1 MGNNITD
8 TAAPLE
14 KNSRFGDRAKEIWR
28 LFRKNKAAMVGL
40 VVISIIILTAIFAN
54 LIADPELITKVNPKA
69 RKEAPS
75 LAHIFGTDPL
85 GRDLFARVVHAAR
98 TSLLIGLVS
107 AIGSMLLGGIIG
119 VTCAYYGG
127 KVDSIIMRLV
137 DVLSS
142 VPGTLL
148 SMVVVSVLGNGMG
161 NLMIAMIVGRFRG
174 VVRIARSAALG
185 VCGREYIEAAKAGGS
200 GNGRIMLTHI
210 VPNIMGSLIVSA
222 TMGVAASIVSACS
235 LSFLGM
241 GVQPPTPEWGYML
254 NEARSYMTSCP
265 HLMIFPGMAIV
276 LTSLSINL
284 VGDGL
289 RDALDPRLKS

>member
-1 MGNNITD
+1 MGNNELL
-8 TAAPLE
+8 TAAPFE

-28 LFRKNKAAMVGL
+28 LFRKNKAAMLGL
-40 VVISIIILTAIFAN
+40 FIISVIILTAIFAN
-54 LIADPELITKVNPKA
+54 QIADPELITKVNAKA
-69 RKEAPS
+69 RKQAPS
-75 LAHIFGTDPL
+75 LEHIFGTDPL

-107 AIGSMLLGGIIG
+107 AFGSMLLGGIIG
-119 VTCAYYGG
+119 VACAYFGG
-127 KVDSIIMRLV
+127 KVDSIVMRFV
-137 DVLSS
+137 DILSS

-185 VCGREYIEAAKAGGS
+185 VCGREYIEAARAGGS
-200 GNGRIMLTHI
+200 GHMRIMISHI

-265 HLMIFPGMAIV
+265 HLMLFPGLAIV